1 MCRLR
6 GTYGYKVVGD
16 FDKNEI
22 TLCELWLHAVWVS
35 TKVFGVQHRKGKTSK
50 GLRNHL

>member
-1 MCRLR
+1 MCRR
-6 GTYGYKVVGD
+6 SEVCGYKVVGD